1 MKHILRKP
9 LLPCVLLILLV
20 FSVCFMTLFQ
30 QSIVDNQAAVETMY
44 NSVQL
49 IFQVL
54 PGTSANGVLKLRNST
69 AEKLLKVEGV
79 NGCAYY
85 MECPYSLRSPV
96 QFANYSVAYGT
107 NDFSF
112 FSKERGVEITFAQG
126 WNEDAVLNPKE
137 SAGIPCIL
145 DSLLAEALEVKGGDT
160 FVIAPNAD
168 EDADPASAPG
178 LTMIVAGTFVS
189 LDGLVEPYS
198 ILVSDAAFLGRSGF
212 LYNGPMMEEFYY
224 YRSFHF
230 YIDPA
235 YNREFQTV
243 REAVKEI
250 LEKDGDFILYSNVR
264 ILEQAVR
271 PIEQKVRIQQM
282 LVTPLSILLC
292 VATAVMAVF
301 LCAGFSTEV
310 FLRLLWGENRTLVW
324 LKMIGSVLLLMAAE
338 GLVALMIVWLICGV
352 QWIGWAAQYMAVI
365 ATACFAA
372 IAIQQT
378 VFCTKNMVS
387 FYQSRE
393 G

>member
-49 IFQVL
+49 VFQVL

-85 MECPYSLRSPV
+85 MECPYSLRSPE
-96 QFANYSVAYGT
+96 QFANFSVAYGT
-107 NDFSF
+107 NDLSF
-112 FSKERGVEITFAQG
+112 FSKERGVEITFAEG
-126 WNEDAVLNPKE
+126 WNEDTVLVPGE

-145 DSLLAEALEVKGGDT
+145 DSLLAEALGVKDGDT

-168 EDADPASAPG
+168 EDADPASAPA
-178 LTMIVAGTFVS
+178 LTMIVAGTFDS
-189 LDGLVEPYS
+189 RDGLVEPYS
-198 ILVSDAAFLGRSGF
+198 ILVSDAAFLGRSSF
-212 LYNGPMMEEFYY
+212 LYSGPMMEEFYY
-224 YRSFHF
+224 YRTFHF

-235 YNREFQTV
+235 YNREFQTI
-243 REAVKEI
+243 REAVNGI
-250 LEKDGDFILYSNVR
+250 LGKDGDFILYSNVR

-292 VATAVMAVF
+292 IATAVMAVF

-338 GLVALMIVWLICGV
+338 GLIALIIVWLICGV
-352 QWIGWAAQYMAVI
+352 QWIGWAARYIAVI
-365 ATACFAA
+365 AAACFAA
-372 IAIQQT
+372 IAVQQT